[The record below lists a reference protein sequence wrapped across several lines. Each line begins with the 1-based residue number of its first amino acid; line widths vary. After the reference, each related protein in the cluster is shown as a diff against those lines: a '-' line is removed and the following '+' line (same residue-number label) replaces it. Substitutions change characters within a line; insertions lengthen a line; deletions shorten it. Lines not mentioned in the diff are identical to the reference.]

1 MSVSLEDE
9 IPDTLMEGD
18 FPLRD
23 LSAWRVRIPY
33 VEQRLEPDSNK
44 KMNFFFIIEVSRL
57 DVQQMGE
64 EGLKQAIL

>member
-64 EGLKQAIL
+64 EGLKQAI